1 MGLSQGD
8 LKDLVKKTF
17 DIDTYSSKM
26 GEDKN
31 IVTISFDVSS
41 ELPAKDLVK
50 FLEAGYHFILD
61 SAVSSGEQD
70 DGHFRVFS
78 EIARDKSAINHILEI
93 LSGVEKLT
101 DCNDYKFR
109 YYKNFKSVPA
119 TEENLT
125 KQVITDPDR
134 YGVDLKV
141 AENHNIDNFFKKSFL
156 DSIKIDE
163 NILTLKKVYS
173 DPIQFNVIDFATHNE
188 VHANLT
194 ESYNFNDFGEIIFM
208 VKYLGDYDITKYGN
222 KLIIENN
229 GYCLVAERL

>member
-1 MGLSQGD
+1 MGLLKGD

-17 DIDTYSSKM
+17 EIDTYSSKM

-31 IVTISFDVSS
+31 IVTISFDVNS
-41 ELPAKDLVK
+41 EPPAKDLVK

-70 DGHFRVFS
+70 DGHFRVFAELPRS
-78 EIARDKSAINHILEI
+78 NSTIKHILEI
-93 LSGVEKLT
+93 LAGIENLT
-101 DCNDYKFR
+101 DCKDYKFR
-109 YYKNFKSVPA
+109 YYKNFKSYDA
-119 TEENLT
+119 TEELLN
-125 KQVITDPDR
+125 KHVITDPDR

-141 AENHNIDNFFKKSFL
+141 AENFNIDNFFKKSHV
-156 DSIKIDE
+156 DTVKIDE
-163 NILTLKKVYS
+163 NILTLQKVYR
-173 DPIQFNVIDFATHNE
+173 DPVQFKVIDFDTYTN
-188 VHANLT
+188 VHSNLT
-194 ESYNFNDFGEIIFM
+194 ESYNFNDFGEVIFM

>member
-1 MGLSQGD
+1 MGLRNGD

-31 IVTISFDVSS
+31 IVTISFDVKS
-41 ELPAKDLVK
+41 EPPAKDLVK

-70 DGHFRVFS
+70 DGHFRVFA
-78 EIARDKSAINHILEI
+78 EIDRGKKTVDHILEI

-101 DCNDYKFR
+101 DCKDYKFR

-119 TEENLT
+119 TQENLA

-141 AENHNIDNFFKKSFL
+141 AENFNIDNFFKKSYL
-156 DSIKIDE
+156 DNIRIDE
-163 NILTLKKVYS
+163 NILTLQKVYS
-173 DPIQFNVIDFATHNE
+173 DPIQFKVIDFDTYTN
-188 VHANLT
+188 VHSNLT
-194 ESYNFNDFGEIIFM
+194 ESYNFNDFGEVIFM